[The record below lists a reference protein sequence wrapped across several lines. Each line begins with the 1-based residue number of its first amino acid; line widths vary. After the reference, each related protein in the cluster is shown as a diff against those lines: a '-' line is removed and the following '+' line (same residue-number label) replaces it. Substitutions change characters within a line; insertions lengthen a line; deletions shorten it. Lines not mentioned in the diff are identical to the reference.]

1 MNDNENIKTY
11 EMQFDCYI
19 KELYNTRNN
28 WESIQFKKSKN
39 ILKPSIRKELRDRK
53 RIKRIKK
60 AKSGSLRRLLKY
72 TQPKE
77 KRPGETIVR
86 LKVDI

>member
-1 MNDNENIKTY
+1 MNDNENIKTC

-39 ILKPSIRKELRDRK
+39 ILKPSIRKELRKRK
-53 RIKRIKK
+53 RI
-60 AKSGSLRRLLKY
+60 
-72 TQPKE
+72 
-77 KRPGETIVR
+77 
-86 LKVDI
+86 